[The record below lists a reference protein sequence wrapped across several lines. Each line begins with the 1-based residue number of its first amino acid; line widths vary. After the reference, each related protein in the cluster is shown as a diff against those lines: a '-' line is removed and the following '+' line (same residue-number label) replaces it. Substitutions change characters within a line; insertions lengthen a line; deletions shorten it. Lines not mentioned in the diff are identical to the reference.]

1 MIDIGRIEEDLYNA
15 RMMDIDAEVQARIAG
30 IREEVIKER
39 DNRVAELEK
48 LLAQLDYYTC
58 ADEEEEEDEVEDE
71 AEASEEAETEVNA
84 EAEVPTTIE
93 E

>member
-1 MIDIGRIEEDLYNA
+1 MAIDVPRIEEDLEEA
-15 RMMDIDAEVQARIAG
+15 RLMDIDAEVQKRIAG

-48 LLAQLDYYTC
+48 LLAMLDYYTC
-58 ADEEEEEDEVEDE
+58 PDDDEEDEQVEE
-71 AEASEEAETEVNA
+71 VEEGNA
-84 EAEVPTTIE
+84 EEEVPTTIE

>member
-1 MIDIGRIEEDLYNA
+1 MMIDIGRIEEDLYNA
-15 RMMDIDAEVQARIAG
+15 RMMDIEAEVRARIDG

-39 DNRVAELEK
+39 DNKVAELEK

-58 ADEEEEEDEVEDE
+58 EDEEEEEEE
-71 AEASEEAETEVNA
+71 AEEGSEEVEEAETN
-84 EAEVPTTIE
+84 EAEEIPSTVE

>member
-1 MIDIGRIEEDLYNA
+1 MAIDIGRISEDLDEA
-15 RMMDIDAEVQARIAG
+15 RMMDIDAEVQKRIAG

-58 ADEEEEEDEVEDE
+58 PDDDEEDEAEDE
-71 AEASEEAETEVNA
+71 AEASEEAETEANA
-84 EAEVPTTIE
+84 EEVPTTIE